1 MSEVGEPRVRMS
13 CKDDEFSVKYRD
25 TPSLVECIR
34 RGRTIAREW
43 TVKASCGSVIKH
55 TQKLLPG
62 MCFNC
67 RFLLPLFPLF
77 LIASAFCSSR
87 WGSQG

>member
-1 MSEVGEPRVRMS
+1 MSEVGEPRVTMS
-13 CKDDEFSVKYRD
+13 CREDRFSVRYRD
-25 TPSLVECIR
+25 TPALVECIR

-62 MCFNC
+62 RYYTFFSTISCLYF
-67 RFLLPLFPLF
+67 RRKRIDFSIKTTIFVF
-77 LIASAFCSSR
+77 
-87 WGSQG
+87 